1 MIRARWVCRGSNR
14 LMRAYSARS
23 SRIRSKRRRLNT
35 VAREIVI
42 NSAPYETR
50 AALIEGRRTVEI
62 LHERRRDRGVSGNI
76 YKGRIIRVLPG
87 MQAAFVD
94 IGLKKAAYLHES
106 DLYYS
111 ALKDDVPGQ
120 GVAPLDLE
128 VDPPM
133 LRASRQT
140 RRPIEEQLKS
150 GQEILV
156 QVAKPPV
163 GTKGA
168 RVTSMISLPG
178 RHLVFTPSSRR
189 IGVSRRIE
197 DENERRRLK
206 GIVQDEN
213 ASEGGFIIRTA
224 CADLTRREIQED
236 IRFLLKLWRKI
247 LQKSEGTTP
256 CSLLHYDMDL
266 VLRVIRDLFTVDTRR
281 VLVDDPTD
289 YQRIQDFLGAVMPR
303 LVDRVQ
309 LYEDPQPIFERF
321 GIEPQINKALDR
333 KVWLKS
339 GGYIVFDE
347 TEALTVIDVNTG
359 HFVGKNNQEE
369 TVLRTNLEAVRTILE
384 QLRLRSIGGLIV
396 IDLIDMEHEASQSQ
410 VFDSLREI
418 LRHDKARSTLLP
430 ISALGLI
437 EMTRKRT
444 RASLSQLLCAP
455 CPTCGSSDRIRSFE
469 TVAYEI
475 LRRLQREVRSNPSA
489 EQIQIG
495 AHPAVVDFLRANESA
510 YLESLERAASTKIVL
525 TPNKG
530 AHTTEYEI
538 TISEAAA

>member
-1 MIRARWVCRGSNR
+1 MS
-14 LMRAYSARS
+14 AYRARS
-23 SRIRSKRRRLNT
+23 SRIRSTLRCPNT

-62 LHERRRDRGVSGNI
+62 LFERRRDRGVSGNI
-76 YKGRIIRVLPG
+76 YKGRVIRVLPG

-94 IGLKKAAYLHES
+94 IGLEKAAYLHES

-111 ALKDDVPGQ
+111 TLKDDVPGQ

-128 VDPPM
+128 VDPPT
-133 LRASRQT
+133 LRASRPT

-163 GTKGA
+163 GSKGA

-197 DENERRRLK
+197 DENERRRLRD
-206 GIVQDEN
+206 IVQDEN

-224 CADLTRREIQED
+224 CADLTRREIQGD

-266 VLRVIRDLFTVDTRR
+266 VLRVVRDLFTVDTRR
-281 VLVDDPTD
+281 ILVDDPID

-333 KVWLKS
+333 RVWLKS

-347 TEALTVIDVNTG
+347 AEALTVIDVNTG
-359 HFVGKNNQEE
+359 RFVGKSNQEE

-384 QLRLRSIGGLIV
+384 QVRLRSIGGLIV
-396 IDLIDMEHEASQSQ
+396 IDLIDMEDEASQSQ

-418 LRHDKARSTLLP
+418 LRHDKARSKLLP

-444 RASLSQLLCAP
+444 RASLSQVLCAP
-455 CPTCGSSDRIRSFE
+455 CPTCGCGGRVRSHE

-475 LRRLQREVRSNPSA
+475 LRRLQREVRSSPSA
-489 EQIQIG
+489 DQIQIG
-495 AHPAVVDFLRANESA
+495 AHPDVVDFLRVNEST
-510 YLESLERAASTKIVL
+510 YLESLERAASKKIVL

-530 AHTTEYEI
+530 VRATEYEI